1 MKNGVAT
8 CVDETRDQIYYLRNL
23 ENFSVMDQGKERG
36 QGGMILNSSYLY
48 LVRDKVQAILG
59 MVQDTEAM
67 QLERQKARRLK
78 KKFANTKSV
87 GSAPAPAPAASTPA
101 KSASATVAQ
110 AGNAVKGF
118 FNNLAPKQQ
127 QQQFNG
133 PSYRVKGGEL
143 ADIPVSGQVMKPA
156 ASTPSTASVAA
167 NKVKTGLASF
177 GQKVSGAVS
186 SAYTSVS
193 TTVQQHTAAAAPTY
207 ISFLSDHI

>member
-1 MKNGVAT
+1 
-8 CVDETRDQIYYLRNL
+8 
-23 ENFSVMDQGKERG
+23 MDQGKERG
-36 QGGMILNSSYLY
+36 QGGIILISLNLY

-87 GSAPAPAPAASTPA
+87 GSAPAPTPAASTPAASTPA

-167 NKVKTGLASF
+167 NKVKSGLASF

-193 TTVQQHTAAAAPTY
+193 TTVQQHTTATTPTY
-207 ISFLSDHI
+207 ISSLSDYI

>member
-36 QGGMILNSSYLY
+36 QGGIILISLNLY
-48 LVRDKVQAILG
+48 SVRDKVQAILG

-101 KSASATVAQ
+101 KSASATVA
-110 AGNAVKGF
+110 
-118 FNNLAPKQQ
+118 
-127 QQQFNG
+127 
-133 PSYRVKGGEL
+133 
-143 ADIPVSGQVMKPA
+143 PVA
-156 ASTPSTASVAA
+156 II
-167 NKVKTGLASF
+167 LASIP
-177 GQKVSGAVS
+177 S
-186 SAYTSVS
+186 
-193 TTVQQHTAAAAPTY
+193 P
-207 ISFLSDHI
+207 I